1 MSDVQPLGD
10 RLQTGQFDDLR
21 PLEGGNLQ
29 RSSRP
34 LERRQEA
41 GKPQAFVAA
50 TDPTDGRLVTL
61 VLRGHDLNPSPVG
74 HLQQDACAL
83 DLIPGSGL
91 AASDLLEGGHI
102 SGIDLDRAWLSTSHR
117 ADSLLGMNSTSSIAS
132 APNSGHYLWPE
143 TLAAKDE
150 LLADLWETVE
160 ELKRKLLRAAGF
172 VRLKRAWRKAG
183 RRMRKRLGLTDDATE
198 MVKAARAA
206 PTPPAHKL
214 PGYDPPKAPIPF
226 GGFDPSTVNRVLL
239 NAEMGAA
246 SSPPAADPDRRGRA
260 WLAWRVG
267 SDISE
272 AALEARLERAA
283 EYETNGDGLTSGGRV
298 RASNL
303 AKKELLRRQV
313 ERLRNALAGEDPTLI
328 EYLLSERAALCWIDV
343 HCCDL
348 DVIAAE
354 RGGQSSRA
362 AYHDRRRDRAH
373 RRYLSALRSL
383 ASVRR
388 QCLAAIQVN
397 VSDISQEQ
405 ARVASPGG
413 AAALIARPAKVES

>member
-1 MSDVQPLGD
+1 
-10 RLQTGQFDDLR
+10 
-21 PLEGGNLQ
+21 
-29 RSSRP
+29 
-34 LERRQEA
+34 
-41 GKPQAFVAA
+41 
-50 TDPTDGRLVTL
+50 
-61 VLRGHDLNPSPVG
+61 
-74 HLQQDACAL
+74 
-83 DLIPGSGL
+83 
-91 AASDLLEGGHI
+91 
-102 SGIDLDRAWLSTSHR
+102 
-117 ADSLLGMNSTSSIAS
+117 
-132 APNSGHYLWPE
+132 
-143 TLAAKDE
+143 
-150 LLADLWETVE
+150 
-160 ELKRKLLRAAGF
+160 
-172 VRLKRAWRKAG
+172 
-183 RRMRKRLGLTDDATE
+183 MRKQLGLTDDATE

-214 PGYDPPKAPIPF
+214 PGYDPPKAPIPA

-246 SSPPAADPDRRGRA
+246 HYLPLLRTLIDEEER

-388 QCLAAIQVN
+388 QCLTAIQVN
-397 VSDISQEQ
+397 VGDISQEQ